1 MSLNGL
7 SPYGYSSYGANSYAV
22 PNNSQTSFQSALTP
36 SFAGEQ
42 TVTAPA
48 ATEKKDNTG
57 KILLGLGAAAAA
69 VATGIVAYKTGK
81 GGKVIDTI
89 KKGLGTI
96 KDKGSEII
104 AKAKNKLGKNTAVET
119 AKDTIVSVKDMVAS
133 DADLAAKYGPNMSL
147 AGYFHKL
154 P

>member
-22 PNNSQTSFQSALTP
+22 PNYSQASFQSALTP

-69 VATGIVAYKTGK
+69 VATGIVAFKKGKIKAGDGAKFLDTMKAGFGEMGK
-81 GGKVIDTI
+81 G
-89 KKGLGTI
+89 I
-96 KDKGSEII
+96 KDYANKIFNKTTEQKSQRWIDAEEKLRKAAEGTRGEGVI
-104 AKAKNKLGKNTAVET
+104 AL
-119 AKDTIVSVKDMVAS
+119 
-133 DADLAAKYGPNMSL
+133 
-147 AGYFHKL
+147 
-154 P
+154 